1 MPCGAR
7 RYCCF
12 VAAPSEQLDE
22 EESLS
27 GRELPQLPA
36 ALPPNTAA
44 PPQRVPAVRDTR
56 RGWQMLA
63 CFVIAEVAFVVT
75 SVVTVLPF
83 LLAVPHAGPGMR
95 LPGAALVAALA
106 IPPAIAAMVAAGGAA
121 LVGGGPRVDR
131 LRDQLSVRWRPS
143 DVGIG
148 LALGVVGLAV
158 TVPASALWARWV
170 GEGQANSAVGEVFHG
185 QRLSVGW
192 ALTLFV
198 GVWLIAPLGEEL
210 LYRGV
215 LWRAMEYW
223 GWNRWV
229 IAGLTTVLF
238 ALAHPLFSGSHIEL
252 LRSPLLVVITLPI
265 ALARLLTGN
274 LLASIVAHQANN
286 LLPAIGLLLLTLG
299 AAPS

>member
-1 MPCGAR
+1 M
-7 RYCCF
+7 
-12 VAAPSEQLDE
+12 AASSEQGVE
-22 EESLS
+22 EEPLT

-36 ALPPNTAA
+36 APPPPAA
-44 PPQRVPAVRDTR
+44 ALPQRLPVGRDTR

-63 CFVIAEVAFVVT
+63 CFVIAEIAFVAT

-83 LLAVPHAGPGMR
+83 LLAVPHVGPGTR

-106 IPPAIAAMVAAGGAA
+106 IPPAVAAMVAAGGAA
-121 LVGGGPRVDR
+121 LVGRGSLVDR
-131 LRDQLSVRWRPS
+131 LRDQLSLRWRPS

-170 GEGQANSAVGEVFHG
+170 GESQANSAVGEVFHG
-185 QRLSVGW
+185 QRLSFGW

-215 LWRAMEYW
+215 LWRAMEYR
-223 GWNRWV
+223 GWNRWL

-265 ALARLLTGN
+265 ALVRLLTGN

-286 LLPAIGLLLLTLG
+286 FLPAIGLLLLTLG